1 MSIAAD
7 PEVIDLV
14 ARVRSG
20 DRQAWDALI
29 ERYAPLIS
37 SICRK
42 YQLSRADADDIAQ
55 SVWLNLVDHLDH
67 IRNAAA
73 LPGWLATTTRRECWR
88 VMRTSATP
96 QKIIFDPNADRRRDE
111 QCDAPDQLLLEA
123 ERHAAVREAVTH
135 LPREGQAL
143 IAMLIADPPL
153 PYAEISAKLGLP
165 IGSIGP
171 TRSRYLDKIRRYPAI
186 AALIDAA

>member
-1 MSIAAD
+1 MCTATVVTAD
-7 PEVIDLV
+7 PVVVDLV

-20 DRQAWDALI
+20 DTRAWDALVD
-29 ERYAPLIS
+29 RYASLIS

-42 YQLSRADADDIAQ
+42 YRLGRADADDVAQ
-55 SVWLNLVDHLDH
+55 SVWLHLVGHLDH

-88 VMRTSATP
+88 VMRTSAAP

-123 ERHAAVREAVTH
+123 ERHAA
-135 LPREGQAL
+135 
-143 IAMLIADPPL
+143 
-153 PYAEISAKLGLP
+153 
-165 IGSIGP
+165 
-171 TRSRYLDKIRRYPAI
+171 
-186 AALIDAA
+186 